1 MKVFFIGA
9 GASKGTFHS
18 TGTLVPV
25 AAEFGEV
32 IQAIDPQWADNYPAL
47 FRIVEHLHLPLD
59 RWGLEPVW
67 TCMDYYAKLHKAIPN
82 SPPWSDESRQMKKA
96 LLEVY
101 GRRCDDAANQ
111 LPLTD
116 SYTLG
121 RLIRN
126 ELNSGDI
133 IISFNYDTIVER
145 LARRFGHTLLSVC
158 AQEQDRK
165 KGITLAK
172 PHGSTSW
179 TLDLNRV
186 GRGSP
191 QHVISVG
198 EHGEVLLNSL
208 EPVDVDNHREPL
220 VLGAVPIKSELIREV
235 QDFCGSPQVFQTI
248 ARQWRTVVEAIR
260 DADSVVVV
268 GYSFPQGDEYGRF
281 LLQEGMR
288 LRNSRLSVEFFEL
301 QNKKCEREKAI
312 KSAFDSLV
320 KNLVYRG
327 KVEAY

>member
-1 MKVFFIGA
+1 M
-9 GASKGTFHS
+9 
-18 TGTLVPV
+18 
-25 AAEFGEV
+25 
-32 IQAIDPQWADNYPAL
+32 
-47 FRIVEHLHLPLD
+47 
-59 RWGLEPVW
+59 
-67 TCMDYYAKLHKAIPN
+67 
-82 SPPWSDESRQMKKA
+82 
-96 LLEVY
+96 
-101 GRRCDDAANQ
+101 
-111 LPLTD
+111 
-116 SYTLG
+116 
-121 RLIRN
+121 
-126 ELNSGDI
+126 
-133 IISFNYDTIVER
+133 
-145 LARRFGHTLLSVC
+145 
-158 AQEQDRK
+158 
-165 KGITLAK
+165 AK

-179 TLDLNRV
+179 MLDLNCDPKR
-186 GRGSP
+186 
-191 QHVISVG
+191 VISASN
-198 EHGEVLLNSL
+198 HGEVLLNSL
-208 EPVDVDNHREPL
+208 EPMDVDRCREPL